1 MGIHR
6 KTIAL
11 TNSSLSV
18 SIVPEEGGRINSLA
32 SRVTGIEFLTQST
45 NEDLHLKPDL
55 DAQFQHGA
63 CAGIEECLPTVGSCD
78 DTTAGGPVPD
88 HGDFW
93 QLSWQVTTQSADHA
107 ALAANGFS
115 RPLLFQKTISLQE
128 TGLSIHYRV
137 QNVGQSDTSFL
148 YACHPLFAIEPGDQ
162 VVLPSEVESL
172 QLTYSRTGRMGQP
185 GDQVS
190 WPGNGLD
197 MVLPAETGEAEMLY
211 TDKLSRGR
219 CGLFRSKGK
228 QGLLLSFSP
237 QKLRYLGLWLCYGGW
252 PGGSAPQQYA
262 VALEPTTAPC
272 GTLKQAQE
280 KGLAFRLAPGE
291 DFEWE
296 LGIHLTPP
304 GITGE
309 TFREAVDS
317 GT

>member
-1 MGIHR
+1 M
-6 KTIAL
+6 
-11 TNSSLSV
+11 SV
-18 SIVPEEGGRINSLA
+18 VPEEGGRISSLV
-32 SRVTGIEFLTQST
+32 SGVTGIEFLTQST
-45 NEDLHLKPDL
+45 NNDLHLKLGL

-63 CAGIEECLPTVGSCD
+63 CAGIEECLPTVGICD

-93 QLSWQVTTQSADHA
+93 QLAWQVTAQSADHV

-115 RPLLFQKTISLQE
+115 RPLVFQKTVSLQKA
-128 TGLSIHYRV
+128 GLSIRYRV
-137 QNVGQSDTSFL
+137 QNVSASATSFL
-148 YACHPLFAIEPGDQ
+148 YACHPLFAVERGDR
-162 VVLPSEVESL
+162 VVLPSEAETL
-172 QLTYSRTGRMGQP
+172 RLAYTRTGRMGQP
-185 GDQVS
+185 GDQVA

-211 TDKLSRGR
+211 TGKLSTGR

-237 QKLRYLGLWLCYGGW
+237 QKLPYLGLWLCCGGW

-280 KGLAFRLAPGE
+280 KGLAFQLAPGE

-296 LGIHLTPP
+296 LGIHLTQP
-304 GITGE
+304 GITVESFQG
-309 TFREAVDS
+309 AVDRAFS
-317 GT
+317 L